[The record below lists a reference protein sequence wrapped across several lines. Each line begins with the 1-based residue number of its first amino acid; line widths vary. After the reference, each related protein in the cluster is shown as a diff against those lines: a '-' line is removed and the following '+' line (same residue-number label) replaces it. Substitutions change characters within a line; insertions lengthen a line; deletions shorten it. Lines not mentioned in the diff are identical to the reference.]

1 LAAVTA
7 TNEERRDREAAE
19 PTFLSAVACF
29 AACGVRS
36 LLPRPAA
43 AHPVPFSYV
52 DLRLQPGAIEGTV
65 VAHIFDLA
73 HDLNIVPAERLL
85 DPAVA
90 AQQSAAIARL
100 FTARLTVTPTASR

>member
-1 LAAVTA
+1 MI
-7 TNEERRDREAAE
+7 
-19 PTFLSAVACF
+19 
-29 AACGVRS
+29 AAC
-36 LLPRPAA
+36 LLARPAA

-52 DLRLQPGAIEGTV
+52 DLRLQPNAIEGTV

-73 HDLNIVPAERLL
+73 HDLNLTPAERLL

-100 FTARLTVTPTASR
+100 LGARLTVAADGITLTPQRCKRGGSRFAWTRRLKP